1 MINFDYITKGSI
13 KEHNPNHTYRI
24 LITWASG
31 SGITKVLLNLIKQED
46 DDVYSIT
53 GKIYLNVKDSNEAK
67 YQYLFGKH
75 GNIDLEHCKNP
86 KAPTENAND
95 MDDMKIL
102 KGTVQTKSPK

>member
-46 DDVYSIT
+46 DDV
-53 GKIYLNVKDSNEAK
+53 LLVK
-67 YQYLFGKH
+67 F
-75 GNIDLEHCKNP
+75 I
-86 KAPTENAND
+86 
-95 MDDMKIL
+95 
-102 KGTVQTKSPK
+102 